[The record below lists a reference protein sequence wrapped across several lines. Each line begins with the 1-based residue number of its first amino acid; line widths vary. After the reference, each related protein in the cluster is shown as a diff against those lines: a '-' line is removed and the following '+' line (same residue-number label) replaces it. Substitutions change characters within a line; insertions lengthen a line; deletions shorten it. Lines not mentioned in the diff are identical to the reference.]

1 MTKFESFRE
10 LADSWKNNTSSAII
24 YASGDDKVILTYH
37 NLYEQITEA
46 PSSAE
51 VIRTDHSP
59 RTVIRIFADVI
70 GGNDILLID
79 ENTSQSTEEQIRK
92 SFLPLLKN
100 RQACESG
107 ASACESPKNPGQD
120 TGKTNEG
127 RILFFTSGTTSRSR
141 AVVLTTKA
149 LLLST
154 WGGQSMLECG
164 KRDIILSILPLSHV
178 FGFVCG
184 MLWGLCYGSRT
195 ALGRGRHHLIDDCRY
210 FRPTVLAVVPSMAD
224 LLLQMDALNRDLKTI
239 LIGAA
244 APSKETLQTLQ
255 LRGLQVY
262 TGYGLTETA
271 SGLAIAQDMSDPL
284 GLHICPGADLRVSP
298 DGEISV
304 KTEALMEGYLDPSD
318 GSLNLPLENGR
329 FMTGDLGRIDERGV
343 LRLTGRK
350 KDILVLPDG
359 SKISCPEYESL
370 LAEEVGSDDLCVIL
384 VSGRPAL
391 LYSDRISKAA
401 METAV
406 ASLNRRYPR
415 SRQIM
420 KLIPREGK
428 LPRTGTG
435 KIMRWVLEN
444 EAALPNDPR

>member
-1 MTKFESFRE
+1 
-10 LADSWKNNTSSAII
+10 
-24 YASGDDKVILTYH
+24 
-37 NLYEQITEA
+37 
-46 PSSAE
+46 
-51 VIRTDHSP
+51 
-59 RTVIRIFADVI
+59 
-70 GGNDILLID
+70 
-79 ENTSQSTEEQIRK
+79 
-92 SFLPLLKN
+92 
-100 RQACESG
+100 
-107 ASACESPKNPGQD
+107 
-120 TGKTNEG
+120 
-127 RILFFTSGTTSRSR
+127 
-141 AVVLTTKA
+141 
-149 LLLST
+149 
-154 WGGQSMLECG
+154 
-164 KRDIILSILPLSHV
+164 
-178 FGFVCG
+178 
-184 MLWGLCYGSRT
+184 
-195 ALGRGRHHLIDDCRY
+195 
-210 FRPTVLAVVPSMAD
+210 
-224 LLLQMDALNRDLKTI
+224 
-239 LIGAA
+239 
-244 APSKETLQTLQ
+244 
-255 LRGLQVY
+255 
-262 TGYGLTETA
+262 
-271 SGLAIAQDMSDPL
+271 MSDPL

-406 ASLNRRYPR
+406 TSLNRRYPR
-415 SRQIM
+415 SPQIV

-435 KIMRWVLEN
+435 KIMRWVLEK
-444 EAALPNDPR
+444 ETS